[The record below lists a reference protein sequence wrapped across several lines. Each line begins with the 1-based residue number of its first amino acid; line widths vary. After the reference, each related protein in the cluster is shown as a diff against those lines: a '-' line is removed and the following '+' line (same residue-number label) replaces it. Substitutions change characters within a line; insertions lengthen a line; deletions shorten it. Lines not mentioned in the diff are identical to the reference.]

1 MDNTETNHPPSSHH
15 HSPFLSSQ
23 GQVEVERAC
32 KEVIVKILLEAG
44 RLLQGNGWNKFS
56 MARDVSG
63 KRCGPDSNEASC
75 FCLSGALVKAWR
87 VLDPSHE
94 IFYFK
99 FFEEKFSEVLRTKYN
114 YNYTYTRWNDR
125 VATSKEDVLAL
136 IHCVIASV
144 LENEA
149 RMDLARDSL
158 VENSKLAATPAF
170 FPAADPA
177 PAAALG
183 VPS

>member
-1 MDNTETNHPPSSHH
+1 MA
-15 HSPFLSSQ
+15 
-23 GQVEVERAC
+23 R
-32 KEVIVKILLEAG
+32 KELIIQILLEAS

-56 MARDVSG
+56 MARDLSG
-63 KRCGPDSNEASC
+63 KRCGPSSNEASC

-87 VLDPSHE
+87 LLDPSRE

-99 FFEEKFSEVLRTKYN
+99 FFEEKFSEVLRTKYK

-125 VATSKEDVLAL
+125 VATSKEEVLLL

-144 LENEA
+144 LESEA
-149 RMDLARDSL
+149 NLDLARDNLVKDGTL
-158 VENSKLAATPAF
+158 VEAGPVAATPAF
-170 FPAADPA
+170 FPTPDPA

-183 VPS
+183 VSS

>member
-1 MDNTETNHPPSSHH
+1 MAH
-15 HSPFLSSQ
+15 
-23 GQVEVERAC
+23 
-32 KEVIVKILLEAG
+32 KELIIQILLEAS

-56 MARDVSG
+56 MARDLNG

-87 VLDPSHE
+87 VLDPSRE

-99 FFEEKFSEVLRTKYN
+99 FFEEKFSEVLRAQYN

-125 VATSKEDVLAL
+125 VATSKEDVVSL

-149 RMDLARDSL
+149 NFDLARDSL
-158 VENSKLAATPAF
+158 VEDGELAATTPAF
-170 FPAADPA
+170 FPAPDSA
-177 PAAALG
+177 PAVALG

>member
-1 MDNTETNHPPSSHH
+1 MAH
-15 HSPFLSSQ
+15 
-23 GQVEVERAC
+23 
-32 KEVIVKILLEAG
+32 KELIIQILLEAS

-56 MARDVSG
+56 MARDLNG

-87 VLDPSHE
+87 VLDPSRE

-99 FFEEKFSEVLRTKYN
+99 FFEEKFSEVLRTQYN

-125 VATSKEDVLAL
+125 VATSEEDVVSL

-144 LENEA
+144 LESEA
-149 RMDLARDSL
+149 NFDLARASL
-158 VENSKLAATPAF
+158 VEDGKAAAAPAF
-170 FPAADPA
+170 FPAPDPA
-177 PAAALG
+177 SAAVALG
-183 VPS
+183 VHS